1 MYDRDG
7 NTWRAIKPLHV
18 GSTKRKLSDAVFAVG
33 ADGVVRK
40 LAAPKSYV
48 FPGREFSRFV
58 A

>member
-1 MYDRDG
+1 M
-7 NTWRAIKPLHV
+7 WRAINPLHV
-18 GSTKRKLSDAVFAVG
+18 SSTKRKLSDAVFAVG